1 MTNLIKVEGIVINKK
16 DIGDFDRIITLFSS
30 SFGKIDILI
39 KGIRKSR
46 KRDKIG
52 ADILSYSKIVAYKK
66 ENSFV
71 GSTVESVKS
80 YDNIRIDM
88 SKIGIVLYI
97 FHVLNNILSEN
108 ERKSSIYDLLVKSL
122 DYIEK
127 ENNIKNSLILLIFFI
142 NKIVEE
148 EGIKFNIENGNIFSI
163 QNSLICN
170 KYYND
175 SFKLTDN
182 ELNIIHKIY
191 FNKVREL
198 LKENMELRDL
208 YSVLIIYEKYINY
221 HMEIHLD
228 LKNYILEA

>member
-1 MTNLIKVEGIVINKK
+1 MTNLIKIEGIVINKK

-30 SFGKIDILI
+30 SFGKVDILI

-148 EGIKFNIENGNIFSI
+148 EGIKFNMENGNIFSI
-163 QNSLICN
+163 QNSLICD
-170 KYYND
+170 KYSND
-175 SFKLTDN
+175 SFKLSDS
-182 ELNIIHKIY
+182 ELNIIYKIY

-198 LKENMELRDL
+198 LKENIELRDL

>member
-30 SFGKIDILI
+30 SFGKVDILI

-71 GSTVESVKS
+71 GSTVESIKS

-97 FHVLNNILSEN
+97 FHVLNNILNEN

-127 ENNIKNSLILLIFFI
+127 ENNIKDCLILLIFFI

-163 QNSLICN
+163 QNSLICD
-170 KYYND
+170 KYSND
-175 SFKLTDN
+175 SFKLSDS

>member
-30 SFGKIDILI
+30 SFGKVDILI

-163 QNSLICN
+163 QNSLICD